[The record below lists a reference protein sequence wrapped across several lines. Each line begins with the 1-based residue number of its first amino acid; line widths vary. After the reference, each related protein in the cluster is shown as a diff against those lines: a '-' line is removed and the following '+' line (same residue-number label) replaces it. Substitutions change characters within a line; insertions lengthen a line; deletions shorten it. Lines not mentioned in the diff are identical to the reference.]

1 MTTRTLSM
9 AAAVAAM
16 LAFAPMVARADDT
29 ATTTTSTTTTTTQF
43 VPIDIVTINPPP
55 MGPNGERIDYS
66 VLTTRNFDYVDLSQ
80 AKAEGFSDHDIA
92 VMAKISDKAG
102 VPFSDIKQLALDGMA
117 YPTIADKFGLNTPD
131 VWKVDDYE
139 RRVSMYKVA
148 YENTG
153 DMAVRNLV
161 AASQQEYIAPTTTAY
176 TTTTQTTTTSS
187 AGSNLADYVNNA
199 PELTMFARALRQAHL
214 MKVLNGGG
222 QFTVFAP
229 TDSAF
234 AKLSTDQI
242 NSLMNNSDA
251 LIKVLDYHIIPQRI
265 DAAQAL
271 AMSSPTSPSTLEGD
285 PLQVT
290 NTSGSVY
297 VNGASV
303 VKSDVNTSNGV
314 LHEID
319 TVLMP
324 PTLSTITNSSTTTAP
339 STTISPNSTTTV
351 DPNGTTTTTTPNGT
365 TTVEPNGTTTVQ
377 PAPTP

>member
-29 ATTTTSTTTTTTQF
+29 STTSTTTTTTTTQF

-55 MGPNGERIDYS
+55 MGPNGERIDYT
-66 VLTTRNFDYVDLSQ
+66 VLTGRNFDYVDLAQ
-80 AKAEGFSDHDIA
+80 AKAEGFNDHDIA

-102 VPFSDIKQLALDGMA
+102 IPFSDIKQLALDGMA

-131 VWKVDDYE
+131 VWKVDEYE
-139 RRVSMYKVA
+139 RRVAMYKVA

-161 AASQQEYIAPTTTAY
+161 AASQQEYIAPSSTAY
-176 TTTTQTTTTSS
+176 TTTTQTTTTST

-199 PELTMFARALRQAHL
+199 PELTMFARALRSAHL

-222 QFTVFAP
+222 QFTIFAP

-242 NSLMNNSDA
+242 NSLMNNSDE
-251 LIKVLDYHIIPQRI
+251 LTKVLDYHIIPQRI

-271 AMSSPTSPSTLEGD
+271 SMSSPTSPATLEGD

-290 NTSGSVY
+290 NTGGLVY
-297 VNGASV
+297 VNGAGV
-303 VKSDVNTSNGV
+303 VKSDVNTSNGII
-314 LHEID
+314 HEID
-319 TVLMP
+319 TVLIP
-324 PTLSTITNSSTTTAP
+324 PT
-339 STTISPNSTTTV
+339 V
-351 DPNGTTTTTTPNGT
+351 TTP
-365 TTVEPNGTTTVQ
+365 Q
-377 PAPTP
+377 

>member
-16 LAFAPMVARADDT
+16 LAFAPMVARADD
-29 ATTTTSTTTTTTQF
+29 ASTTSTTVTTTTTQF

-55 MGPNGERIDYS
+55 MGPNGELIDYS
-66 VLTTRNFDYVDLSQ
+66 ILSGRNFDYVDLNQ

-131 VWKVDDYE
+131 VWKVDEYE
-139 RRVSMYKVA
+139 RRVAMYKVA

-153 DMAVRNLV
+153 SNAVRNLV
-161 AASQQEYIAPTTTAY
+161 AASQQEYIAPTPVATSY
-176 TTTTQTTTTSS
+176 TTTQTTTTTSP
-187 AGSNLADYVNNA
+187 GSNLADYVNNA
-199 PELTMFARALRQAHL
+199 PELTMFARALRSAHL

-222 QFTVFAP
+222 QFTIFAP
-229 TDSAF
+229 TDAAF

-242 NSLMNNSDA
+242 NSLMNNSDQ

-271 AMSSPTSPSTLEGD
+271 AMTSPTSPATLEGD

-290 NTSGSVY
+290 NTNGSVY

-303 VKSDVNTSNGV
+303 VKSDVNTSNGII
-314 LHEID
+314 HEID

-324 PTLSTITNSSTTTAP
+324 PT
-339 STTISPNSTTTV
+339 V
-351 DPNGTTTTTTPNGT
+351 TPA
-365 TTVEPNGTTTVQ
+365 Q
-377 PAPTP
+377 

>member
-1 MTTRTLSM
+1 MTTRNLSL

-29 ATTTTSTTTTTTQF
+29 STTTTSTTTTTTQF

-55 MGPNGERIDYS
+55 MGPNGEPIDYS
-66 VLTTRNFDYVDLSQ
+66 ILATRNFDYVDLNQ
-80 AKAEGFSDHDIA
+80 ARAEGFSHHDIA

-102 VPFSDIKQLALDGMA
+102 VPFEEVKQLALDGMA
-117 YPTIADKFGLNTPD
+117 YPTIAAKFGLSPTA
-131 VWKVDDYE
+131 VWKVDEYE
-139 RRVSMYKVA
+139 RRIAMYRVA

-153 DMAVRNLV
+153 DNAVRNLV
-161 AASQQEYIAPTTTAY
+161 AASQEEYIAPSTTAY

-187 AGSNLADYVNNA
+187 PGSNLADYVNNA

-222 QFTVFAP
+222 QFTIFAP

-234 AKLSTDQI
+234 AKLSTDQL
-242 NSLMNNSDA
+242 NALMNNRDE

-271 AMSSPTSPSTLEGD
+271 AMSSPTSPATLEGD

-290 NTSGSVY
+290 NTSGNVY

-303 VKSDVNTSNGV
+303 VKADVITSNGI
-314 LHEID
+314 LHEVD

-324 PTLSTITNSSTTTAP
+324 PSLSVINNTTTTTSP

-351 DPNGTTTTTTPNGT
+351 EPNGTTTTTTPNGT